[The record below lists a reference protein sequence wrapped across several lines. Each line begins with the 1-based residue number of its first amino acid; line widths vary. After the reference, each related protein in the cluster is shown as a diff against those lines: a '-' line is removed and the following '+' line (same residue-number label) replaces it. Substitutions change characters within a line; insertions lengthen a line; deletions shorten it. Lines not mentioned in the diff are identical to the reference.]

1 VAIIETAD
9 GDGPTGE
16 SSMTTR
22 QTYAASAESGI
33 KIFLQNWTVLPL
45 RGLVQIYRTY
55 KNRRVIASMRDF
67 DDAQLAD
74 IGLDRRDIDSALERA
89 FRDNPYA
96 ALIQARDKTVRG
108 MRRF

>member
-1 VAIIETAD
+1 
-9 GDGPTGE
+9 
-16 SSMTTR
+16 MTTR
-22 QTYAASAESGI
+22 DTIAASAESGI

-67 DDAQLAD
+67 DDQQLAD
-74 IGLDRRDIDSALERA
+74 IGLSRKDIDSALDRA

-96 ALIQARDKTVRG
+96 PLVQARDRTVRG

>member
-1 VAIIETAD
+1 MA
-9 GDGPTGE
+9 
-16 SSMTTR
+16 TR
-22 QTYAASAESGI
+22 DRYAASAESGI

-45 RGLVQIYRTY
+45 RGLAQKYLAY

-74 IGLDRRDIDSALERA
+74 IGLSRRDIDSALERA

-96 ALIQARDKTVRG
+96 PLIQAREKTIRG

>member
-1 VAIIETAD
+1 M
-9 GDGPTGE
+9 E
-16 SSMTTR
+16 SSMTARDTL
-22 QTYAASAESGI
+22 AASAESGI

-67 DDAQLAD
+67 DDQQLAD
-74 IGLDRRDIDSALERA
+74 IGLSHKDIDSALERA

-96 ALIQARDKTVRG
+96 PLIRAREKTVRG

>member
-1 VAIIETAD
+1 M
-9 GDGPTGE
+9 E

-22 QTYAASAESGI
+22 DTIAASAESGI

-45 RGLVQIYRTY
+45 RGLVQKYLAY

-74 IGLDRRDIDSALERA
+74 IGLSRRDIDSALERA

-96 ALIQARDKTVRG
+96 PLIQAREKTIRG